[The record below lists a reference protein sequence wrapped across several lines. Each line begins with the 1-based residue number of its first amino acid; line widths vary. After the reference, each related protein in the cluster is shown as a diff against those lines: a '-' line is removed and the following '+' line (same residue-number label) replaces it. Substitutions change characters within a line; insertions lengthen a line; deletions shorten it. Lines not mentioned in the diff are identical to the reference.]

1 MFDPYSR
8 DQYEFTKSYT
18 FYILVANVIVFIIQL
33 LYEPFT
39 ELFALIPNMAF
50 KGYVWQFVTYM
61 FLHGGFM
68 HIFFNMLVLMIFGF
82 TVERVLGKQRFL
94 TVYVLSGIGSAVFY
108 ILIMSMMGGSGSV
121 PLLGASG
128 AIFGLLAAYAFLF
141 PKSWVFIWGFIP
153 LPASVLIIFLLV
165 EETFFGFLGLQPGI
179 ANFGHVGGIVTGLLI
194 MLVWRFDKLRRE
206 KKAGMKDYQF
216 IWE

>member
-8 DQYEFTKSYT
+8 EQYDFTKSYA
-18 FYILVANVIVFIIQL
+18 FYILVANVVVFIIQM

-39 ELFALIPNMAF
+39 SIFALIPYKAF
-50 KGYVWQFVTYM
+50 SGYVWQFFTYM

-68 HIFFNMLVLMIFGF
+68 HIFFNMLVLLLFGF
-82 TVERVLGKQRFL
+82 TVESVLGKRRFL
-94 TVYVLSGIGSAVFY
+94 IVYLGSGIGSAIFY
-108 ILIMSMMGGSGSV
+108 IVLMSMFTEISSV

-141 PKSWVFIWGFIP
+141 PKSWIFIWGFIP
-153 LPASVLIIFLLV
+153 LPAAVLIVFLLV
-165 EETFFGFLGLQPGI
+165 EETFLGALSLQPGI
-179 ANFGHVGGIVTGLLI
+179 ANFGHVGGIVTGLAI
-194 MLVWRFDKLRRE
+194 MFVWRITKKRRE
-206 KKAGMKDYQF
+206 RSFGSRDYQF